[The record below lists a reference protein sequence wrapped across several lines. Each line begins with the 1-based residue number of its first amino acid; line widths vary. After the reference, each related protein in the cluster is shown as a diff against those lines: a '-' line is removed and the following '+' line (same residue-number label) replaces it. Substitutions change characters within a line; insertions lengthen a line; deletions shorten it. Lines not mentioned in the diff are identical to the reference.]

1 MSVKNC
7 FNFNKP
13 FQWLSRAL
21 IGDPRL
27 TFVEPQAFQ
36 LPKSLMAEQW
46 RGRVQWEL
54 LNADNSLK
62 TEVDEDNFI

>member
-21 IGDPRL
+21 IGDPSL
-27 TFVEPQAFQ
+27 TFVEPQSFQ
-36 LPKSLMAEQW
+36 LPRSLMAEQW
-46 RGRVQWEL
+46 CGRVQLEL
-54 LNADNSLK
+54 LNADNSFK
-62 TEVDEDNFI
+62 IEVDEDHFI